1 MIWQGCQKQLFNVIE
16 EMTAER
22 NENTSEVKLDIFE
35 VLTLIIYSYIHIFT
49 YLTERKKETPLG

>member
-35 VLTLIIYSYIHIFT
+35 VEIRNTSEVKLDIF
-49 YLTERKKETPLG
+49 EVEIRNKKHL

>member
-35 VLTLIIYSYIHIFT
+35 VEIRNMKHLWDKVGYIWGGN
-49 YLTERKKETPLG
+49 KK